1 MQVTDGRSLAAQA
14 RRAQIV
20 DAAIEVIA
28 AAGFAQC
35 SFGRIAKHAGL
46 SSTRLISYHFEDK
59 SELIQAVVDT
69 VLGEATRYV
78 QPRIAAAADRRAAL
92 AAYVTSNL
100 EFVRDHPT
108 RVRALV
114 EIFAGARNDD
124 RLTTSDT
131 PRAVAIEFFRAGQ
144 QEGVFRRFDPEVMAT
159 VLRAAID
166 AVAMRPDVDHAA
178 YAVELVELFDRVTRA
193 DPAPDTGAP
202 RPAHA
207 DPGAEPQHPRR
218 AADRGTERT
227 GR

>member
-59 SELIQAVVDT
+59 NELIQAVVDT

-78 QPRIAAAADRRAAL
+78 QPRIAATADRRAAL
-92 AAYVTSNL
+92 AAYITANL
-100 EFVRDHPT
+100 EFLHDHPT
-108 RVRALV
+108 RIRALV

-131 PRAVAIEFFRAGQ
+131 PRAVAIDFFRAGQ
-144 QEGVFRRFDPEVMAT
+144 REGVFRRFDPEVMAT

-166 AVAMRPDVDHAA
+166 AVAMQPDVDHAA
-178 YAVELVELFDRVTRA
+178 YTGELVELFDRVTRA
-193 DPAPDTGAP
+193 DPAPGDAP
-202 RPAHA
+202 RLTPAGSG
-207 DPGAEPQHPRR
+207 DEPRHPRR

-227 GR
+227 DR

>member
-14 RRAQIV
+14 RRTQIV
-20 DAAIEVIA
+20 DAAIEVIS

-59 SELIQAVVDT
+59 NELIQAVVDT

-78 QPRIAAAADRRAAL
+78 QPRIADTADRRAAL
-92 AAYVTSNL
+92 AAYITANL
-100 EFVRDHPT
+100 EFLHDHPT
-108 RVRALV
+108 RIRALV

-144 QEGVFRRFDPEVMAT
+144 REGVFRRFDPEVMAT

-166 AVAMRPDVDHAA
+166 AVAMQPDVDHTA
-178 YAVELVELFDRVTRA
+178 YADELVELFDRVTRA
-193 DPAPDTGAP
+193 DPAPGDAP
-202 RPAHA
+202 RPLRAGSG
-207 DPGAEPQHPRR
+207 DEPQHPRR
-218 AADRGTERT
+218 AAGRDTERT
-227 GR
+227 DR